1 MTNALVLYLQ
11 KPKLDPSSSKCSY
24 YWVTIYI
31 SKIIHFAYNS
41 FNYNTVSK
49 RIIVGTALRR
59 CPVSRVIPSEPSH
72 PLKGWQRLTSQ
83 VYVDNPSEVPENPDI
98 SDGLSTVIM
107 LNPESDGLA
116 VIQELCYN

>member
-59 CPVSRVIPSEPSH
+59 CPVSRGYTQRAEP
-72 PLKGWQRLTSQ
+72 PLEGVAATFA
-83 VYVDNPSEVPENPDI
+83 
-98 SDGLSTVIM
+98 GTVH
-107 LNPESDGLA
+107 
-116 VIQELCYN
+116 

>member
-59 CPVSRVIPSEPSH
+59 CPVSRGYTQRAEP
-72 PLKGWQRLTSQ
+72 PLEGVAATHKTSFAA
-83 VYVDNPSEVPENPDI
+83 
-98 SDGLSTVIM
+98 TA
-107 LNPESDGLA
+107 LA
-116 VIQELCYN
+116 VSSPVPYNRHRRLEK

>member
-11 KPKLDPSSSKCSY
+11 KPKLDPSLSKCFY

-59 CPVSRVIPSEPSH
+59 CPVSRGYTQRAEP
-72 PLKGWQRLTSQ
+72 PLEGGG
-83 VYVDNPSEVPENPDI
+83 
-98 SDGLSTVIM
+98 SDYPCLKFKCLLFLERYIWG
-107 LNPESDGLA
+107 ED
-116 VIQELCYN
+116 

>member
-59 CPVSRVIPSEPSH
+59 CPVSRGYTQRAEPSVLRVAATEINLIILFVTVSKS
-72 PLKGWQRLTSQ
+72 PCFQSGKAG
-83 VYVDNPSEVPENPDI
+83 I
-98 SDGLSTVIM
+98 STTT
-107 LNPESDGLA
+107 N
-116 VIQELCYN
+116 

>member
-59 CPVSRVIPSEPSH
+59 CPVSR
-72 PLKGWQRLTSQ
+72 GYTQRLKVRKKQIVQKHFTIPKR
-83 VYVDNPSEVPENPDI
+83 DRLENPEMPI
-98 SDGLSTVIM
+98 KK
-107 LNPESDGLA
+107 EK
-116 VIQELCYN
+116 

>member
-41 FNYNTVSK
+41 FNYNKKLLLIKKIIDNLPAKGYSK
-49 RIIVGTALRR
+49 DII
-59 CPVSRVIPSEPSH
+59 C
-72 PLKGWQRLTSQ
+72 K
-83 VYVDNPSEVPENPDI
+83 YDN
-98 SDGLSTVIM
+98 
-107 LNPESDGLA
+107 
-116 VIQELCYN
+116 